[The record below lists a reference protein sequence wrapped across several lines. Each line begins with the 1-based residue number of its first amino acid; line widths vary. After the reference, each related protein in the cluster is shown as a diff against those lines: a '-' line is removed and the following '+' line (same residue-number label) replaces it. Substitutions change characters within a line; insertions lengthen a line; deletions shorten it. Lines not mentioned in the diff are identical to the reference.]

1 MSSRRRPFRFDPF
14 WDLEQIDEMME
25 RFMNEAFDQ
34 AKDREGPIFYGFSVS
49 VGPDGKPII
58 QEFGNVKPGLKGPE
72 LKEEIEPLVDVVD
85 GKDSLMVYAELPGVD
100 KKDIQLSVT
109 DESLTISVERE
120 KRHYYKE
127 VSLPAKVKPDTAK
140 ASYKNGVL
148 EVTFEKTV
156 KQSKKQIRVE

>member
-14 WDLEQIDEMME
+14 WDLDQIDEMME

-49 VGPDGKPII
+49 VGPDGKPMI

-85 GKDSLMVYAELPGVD
+85 SKDSLMVYAELPGVD

-120 KRHYYKE
+120 KRRYYKE
-127 VSLPAKVKPDTAK
+127 VSLQTKVKPDTAK

-148 EVTFEKTV
+148 EVTFEKAV

>member
-1 MSSRRRPFRFDPF
+1 MSSRRRPFWFDPF
-14 WDLEQIDEMME
+14 WDLDQIDEMME
-25 RFMNEAFDQ
+25 RFMNEAFDR

-49 VGPDGKPII
+49 VGPDGKPKM

-85 GKDSLMVYAELPGVD
+85 SKDSLMVYAELPGVD

-120 KRHYYKE
+120 KRRYYKQ
-127 VSLPAKVKPDTAK
+127 VFLPIKVKPETAK
-140 ASYKNGVL
+140 ANYKNGVL
-148 EVTFEKTV
+148 EVTFEKAV
-156 KQSKKQIRVE
+156 KRSKKQIKVE